1 MEQGQQEWIFDQVFK
16 EHWDEVKK
24 NMAHYQQLFSCL
36 PTKQTFDIAQQV
48 SMENWLTGIHKIQ
61 LLHTFSQFFQGDSA
75 SSSSWATAQG
85 EGQCSDGTK
94 YPSFLTL
101 LLRESNTVKI
111 EDLSARKYLMDL
123 SVISPRRFNL
133 KEGRHLMTLLV
144 QHDST
149 KLVFAG
155 RFFAAEFFSARM
167 LLLQPLLRPITN
179 GWRWKTALLKEIIWS
194 PKKNKILCSSLL
206 IFGHWQVLI
215 RHRCAECQM
224 CSSTCVTFAAIK
236 FR

>member
-1 MEQGQQEWIFDQVFK
+1 MEKVQQEWIFDQVFK

-48 SMENWLTGIHKIQ
+48 SLENWPTGIHKIQ

-133 KEGRHLMTLLV
+133 KEDRHLMTLLV

-155 RFFAAEFFSARM
+155 RF
-167 LLLQPLLRPITN
+167 LRPSLFRPNVVAAVVAAITN

-194 PKKNKILCSSLL
+194 PNKNKILCSSLL
-206 IFGHWQVLI
+206 IFGHSQVLI